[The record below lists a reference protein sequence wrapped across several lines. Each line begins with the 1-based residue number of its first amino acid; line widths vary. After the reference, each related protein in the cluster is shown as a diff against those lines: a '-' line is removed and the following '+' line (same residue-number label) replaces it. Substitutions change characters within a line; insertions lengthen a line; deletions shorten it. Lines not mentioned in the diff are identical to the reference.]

1 MNKTTEA
8 LKLAE
13 EALDELR
20 YANDTDI
27 AKTKYY
33 KALAAIREAL
43 AEPDIEEMTLTQ
55 IASRHEPVKQE
66 PVAWRVHPFGY
77 GVGHEGAYAMTMRL
91 EQVEAWNRKGWIVEP
106 LYAAP
111 VSTEA
116 IRSEALEE
124 VVKFLSESGL
134 ITPTGRFAEAI
145 RGLK

>member
-43 AEPDIEEMTLTQ
+43 AE
-55 IASRHEPVKQE
+55 QE
-66 PVAWRVHPFGY
+66 
-77 GVGHEGAYAMTMRL
+77 
-91 EQVEAWNRKGWIVEP
+91 
-106 LYAAP
+106 LYAA
-111 VSTEA
+111 
-116 IRSEALEE
+116 I
-124 VVKFLSESGL
+124 L
-134 ITPTGRFAEAI
+134 IIAAKPPQ
-145 RGLK
+145 

>member
-43 AEPDIEEMTLTQ
+43 SEQE
-55 IASRHEPVKQE
+55 KQE
-66 PVAWRVHPFGY
+66 PVTRPLW
-77 GVGHEGAYAMTMRL
+77 
-91 EQVEAWNRKGWIVEP
+91 VELTKGEIHDAFLKASIPPQADHITIGEAVI
-106 LYAAP
+106 AAFK
-111 VSTEA
+111 E
-116 IRSEALEE
+116 
-124 VVKFLSESGL
+124 KN
-134 ITPTGRFAEAI
+134 
-145 RGLK
+145 K

>member
-43 AEPDIEEMTLTQ
+43 AEPDMKDAIIAGNEVLLNEQAQLLRECRSALDSLIKQRPNMAGLLCGSTTLGNLR
-55 IASRHEPVKQE
+55 AEL
-66 PVAWRVHPFGY
+66 
-77 GVGHEGAYAMTMRL
+77 GAYR
-91 EQVEAWNRKGWIVEP
+91 P
-106 LYAAP
+106 
-111 VSTEA
+111 
-116 IRSEALEE
+116 
-124 VVKFLSESGL
+124 SGVMNG
-134 ITPTGRFAEAI
+134 T
-145 RGLK
+145 K